1 MFLGGGT
8 VWQQVDHTSRRYR
21 SYLFE
26 TTPGLDEKIR
36 TGGHEDVT
44 LSVFCPKELVD
55 AEWIPEQAPYAGEFS
70 FYGRRSTTEVDREI
84 VPGPKV
90 RSIVDSASVPSEVGI

>member
-1 MFLGGGT
+1 MFLGVET

-21 SYLFE
+21 SDLFKAP
-26 TTPGLDEKIR
+26 PGLDEKVR

-55 AEWIPEQAPYAGEFS
+55 AEWIPEQAPCAGGPS
-70 FYGRRSTTEVDREI
+70 LYGRCSTTEINGETGL
-84 VPGPKV
+84 GPEV
-90 RSIVDSASVPSEVGI
+90 RSVEDPASIPSEVGI